1 MNKKE
6 VDARKKERE
15 KQKNKYILL
24 LDIFTVLQRMN
35 WKTIEIHQ
43 MYWNVE
49 KKMKC
54 GKQSTGTRC

>member
-1 MNKKE
+1 MQFLVQLKIQSRRKCEMNKKE

-35 WKTIEIHQ
+35 
-43 MYWNVE
+43 
-49 KKMKC
+49 
-54 GKQSTGTRC
+54 